1 MHVEC
6 RKIGSLRLGRLL
18 IDLLII
24 VTPFNLIPVLIGNID
39 QLQIKIRA
47 PKIDIPCFIKTYE
60 RFKKKKRF
68 VTRRLAKVNK
78 WS

>member
-1 MHVEC
+1 MPKN
-6 RKIGSLRLGRLL
+6 RFSLRLGRLL

-60 RFKKKKRF
+60 RFKKKKTVRY
-68 VTRRLAKVNK
+68 TSLGK
-78 WS
+78 SE

>member
-1 MHVEC
+1 MPKN
-6 RKIGSLRLGRLL
+6 RFSLRLGRLL

-24 VTPFNLIPVLIGNID
+24 ETPFNLFPVLIGNID

-60 RFKKKKRF
+60 RFKKKKTVRY
-68 VTRRLAKVNK
+68 TSLGK
-78 WS
+78 SE

>member
-1 MHVEC
+1 MPKN
-6 RKIGSLRLGRLL
+6 RFSLRLGRLL

-24 VTPFNLIPVLIGNID
+24 VMPFNFLIDSIPVLIGNID

-60 RFKKKKRF
+60 RLKKKKTVRY
-68 VTRRLAKVNK
+68 TSLGK
-78 WS
+78 SE

>member
-1 MHVEC
+1 MPKN
-6 RKIGSLRLGRLL
+6 RFSLRLGRLL

-60 RFKKKKRF
+60 RLKKKKTVRY
-68 VTRRLAKVNK
+68 TSLGK
-78 WS
+78 SE

>member
-1 MHVEC
+1 MPKN
-6 RKIGSLRLGRLL
+6 RFSLRLGRLL

-60 RFKKKKRF
+60 RFNKKKRF

>member
-1 MHVEC
+1 MPKN
-6 RKIGSLRLGRLL
+6 RFSLRLGRLL